1 MYLPTYHLPMHLPTY
16 LPTYLSTNLP
26 NQQRVTH
33 TRAQGAAGGETRR
46 KAGNHWGR
54 WDKRAEEGMNEK
66 TKQGGSGGERPGVGW
81 KGYEPCART

>member
-26 NQQRVTH
+26 NRQRVTH
-33 TRAQGAAGGETRR
+33 TRAQGGSGGRDQEESREPL
-46 KAGNHWGR
+46 GR

-66 TKQGGSGGERPGVGW
+66 TKQGGSAFLLRIW
-81 KGYEPCART
+81 LW